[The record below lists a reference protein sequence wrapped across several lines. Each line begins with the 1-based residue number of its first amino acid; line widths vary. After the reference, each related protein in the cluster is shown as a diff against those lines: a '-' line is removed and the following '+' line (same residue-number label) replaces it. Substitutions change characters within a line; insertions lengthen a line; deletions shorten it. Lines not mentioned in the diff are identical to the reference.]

1 MARYLLLR
9 FRWHSGL
16 TTLVD
21 DITDAGHYLSVY
33 AAMIKAVKSR
43 MMSSMIIDCVA
54 MERGPTETDG
64 PYVKVGDRLTE
75 PSDVAHIVDWRKP
88 GAFLWGTL
96 SGGCTRISTEPSTP
110 H

>member
-33 AAMIKAVKSR
+33 AAMIKAAKSR
-43 MMSSMIIDCVA
+43 KIIDCVA
-54 MERGPTETDG
+54 MER
-64 PYVKVGDRLTE
+64 VLTKRT
-75 PSDVAHIVDWRKP
+75 AR
-88 GAFLWGTL
+88 T
-96 SGGCTRISTEPSTP
+96 
-110 H
+110 